1 MAGLVLEHRESPFS
15 RRLRRRRAL
24 IALGIAA
31 AETVLVLVGI
41 VPWWAVVV
49 AAVVSVAAHVGAG
62 RWQLPPVV
70 RTVTW
75 LAAVSQ
81 LVVVLVPVG
90 IVLVGLLALVGVV
103 VLAVVALTVILLDR
117 R

>member
-1 MAGLVLEHRESPFS
+1 MSGLVVEHRESLFS
-15 RRLRRRRAL
+15 RRLRRRRVP
-24 IALGIAA
+24 IAVGIAA
-31 AETVLVLVGI
+31 MEAVLVLVSI
-41 VPWWAVVV
+41 VPWWTVV
-49 AAVVSVAAHVGAG
+49 AAAIVSVGAYVGAD
-62 RWQLPPVV
+62 RWQLSPAV
-70 RTVTW
+70 RTATW

-90 IVLVGLLALVGVV
+90 IVLVGLLALVGLV